1 MPWRSGALSAIGHT
15 HILQHVRLAGVVLL
29 AVFVSDALLATPAL
43 ALGAGDL
50 GYETSTACAYDPS
63 GEGVVGVRYELSA
76 PTTPRV
82 NSAAATLVASEPQHS
97 APWSLTSSLSL
108 RRAAKEGTTLYR
120 AVGPNELAD
129 LQNLGRYRVPAGG
142 AEGKY
147 FFETPEQA
155 SNFARM
161 MGDKPDTTT
170 SVRVSPSQ
178 VARGDRINPAREGPG
193 YFFPHTGRA
202 IRASQDLQ

>member
-1 MPWRSGALSAIGHT
+1 MPWRSGALSAIGRT

-63 GEGVVGVRYELSA
+63 GGAVVGVRYELSA

-129 LQNLGRYRVPAGG
+129 LQNLGRYRVPPGG

-155 SNFARM
+155 SNFAPHDGR
-161 MGDKPDTTT
+161 
-170 SVRVSPSQ
+170 Q
-178 VARGDRINPAREGPG
+178 ARHDHVCSRLAFASGERRSDQSGSRRAGLLL
-193 YFFPHTGRA
+193 PHTGRA